1 MTDDQT
7 VPEWDRLRVQARW
20 TYVALILFGS
30 LGLFW
35 LWHLVRSLADGRY
48 LDAAFYACASAACAS
63 VLWASGLVLRNRVR
77 YTAVPGTADSV
88 PGGIRFVTSRRLR
101 VAYRGALTLIALS
114 SGLFAVGMWLGQ
126 SNFPMSPGQALIF
139 PWVAVAI
146 AGYSAGALAWFAV
159 GFLRFPC
166 VDVSPAGLDITGF
179 RSKQTVRW
187 DDVADIVPL
196 ADGKNPEIDIVLKD
210 RARAGVDIFYRGPFA
225 PAYMQAQRSV
235 RITADLFAVGAVPLL
250 DFIDYYAFSPDDRAE
265 LADGRAL
272 RRLASMGQ
280 PTLDR

>member
-101 VAYRGALTLIALS
+101 VAYRGLS
-114 SGLFAVGMWLGQ
+114 
-126 SNFPMSPGQALIF
+126 
-139 PWVAVAI
+139 
-146 AGYSAGALAWFAV
+146 
-159 GFLRFPC
+159 R
-166 VDVSPAGLDITGF
+166 
-179 RSKQTVRW
+179 
-187 DDVADIVPL
+187 
-196 ADGKNPEIDIVLKD
+196 
-210 RARAGVDIFYRGPFA
+210 
-225 PAYMQAQRSV
+225 
-235 RITADLFAVGAVPLL
+235 
-250 DFIDYYAFSPDDRAE
+250 
-265 LADGRAL
+265 
-272 RRLASMGQ
+272 
-280 PTLDR
+280 